1 MANKLEIRQPP
12 KQLNS
17 DSDAVDL
24 LKYVRVVFKRKKTVL
39 FIFCCSVI
47 ITSLINLQPAKKETY
62 EFIGLLRNGFIAK
75 PVMTA
80 AEFSSIMQS
89 ESSLENIIDKIKK
102 PIIKKDLRKMFSD
115 GSIVLNDAEG
125 GKSIQVR
132 VLGHDRALT
141 EDIVNS
147 IISFLVEKG
156 NELYNKK
163 IQLLNEQLIIFE
175 ERKVCLENYMKRL
188 GDNFPKGTIES
199 PYPLLQNTISNYENI
214 YSSYIDKIF
223 TLKEIFITSHDFET
237 TISPVMTSLLRRN
250 VNKILNVAIGGIV
263 GLFLGIFTVLL
274 QENLSI
280 RLSAKEENSAKA

>member
-12 KQLNS
+12 KELNS
-17 DSDAVDL
+17 DSDGVDL

-47 ITSLINLQPAKKETY
+47 ITSLINLEPAKKESY

-75 PVMTA
+75 SLMSA

-89 ESSLENIIDKIKK
+89 EGSLDNIIDKIKRS
-102 PIIKKDLRKMFSD
+102 IIKKDLRKMFSD
-115 GSIVLNDAEG
+115 GSIALSDAEG

-141 EDIVNS
+141 EDIINS

-163 IQLLNEQLIIFE
+163 IQLLNEQLIIFQ
-175 ERKVCLENYMKRL
+175 ERKVSLENYMKRL
-188 GDNFPKGTIES
+188 SDSFPKGIIES

-214 YSSYIDKIF
+214 YSSYIDKMF

-250 VNKILNVAIGGIV
+250 VNKILNVSIGGIV